1 MTTAESQEA
10 RTGPSGW
17 PGRAWRG
24 FRRWRRQRPF
34 WGGLFTML
42 AGLVIFGSTQMS
54 LNGLVFKMGP
64 TGFLTWL
71 IPAIL
76 FTCGLLF
83 WFSPAQ
89 RTFYA
94 VVTAVT
100 AVYSLIGVNL
110 GGFFLGLLL
119 GMVGSA
125 LGFAWVPSRTPAPRK
140 TEEPPATTGAD
151 EESGEESAESAG
163 DDAARVDELM
173 PRQRAEEP
181 TGVLADVPPP
191 PRNPLREPAP
201 AEPTARS
208 GTEDT
213 RELPDVDPQPPAH
226 GRHRDPK
233 TYAILLVVTV
243 SAAAGLVGFRPVE
256 PAVAAPGCPRPTVT
270 ATPTA
275 KPTTPN
281 SPSPSASSGTPT
293 PDEPSDDDGN
303 LLTDIVDG
311 ITGLLTG
318 DDADDGNETPAST
331 TTRPGGDA
339 AATSTP
345 PGGGEPRPGTSSK
358 PGKPARDTC
367 GKPTPGRP
375 KPVQVGKPLPRVSTD
390 SDVPIVAAKPGKLT
404 GSKQTMT
411 GLHFAGIAEL
421 DTADGKLRTLMFTM
435 EKAVT
440 NDFVLK
446 VGGPQGKTVR
456 YVTEQLVVRGDV
468 AFYATRY
475 VGRLAGVKV
484 TLTPDLP
491 FPDGIPVT
499 SPVPITFTDVEID
512 LAYIDCDTLTANTRG
527 PLHIDLA

>member
-1 MTTAESQEA
+1 MTTAESQEV
-10 RTGPSGW
+10 RSNPFGW
-17 PGRAWRG
+17 LGRAWRG

-42 AGLVIFGSTQMS
+42 AGLEIFGSTQMS
-54 LNGLVFKMGP
+54 LNGLTFKMGP

-71 IPAIL
+71 VPAIL
-76 FTCGLLF
+76 ITCGLLF

-94 VVTAVT
+94 VVAAVT

-110 GGFFLGLLL
+110 GGFFIGLLL

-125 LGFAWVPSRTPAPRK
+125 LGFAWVPRRTPAAPQDTAELHATTSS
-140 TEEPPATTGAD
+140 TEEPGTGTADAD
-151 EESGEESAESAG
+151 E
-163 DDAARVDELM
+163 AALVDELM

-181 TGVLADVPPP
+181 TGVLADVPPQ

-201 AEPTARS
+201 AEPS
-208 GTEDT
+208 GRTETTQD
-213 RELPDVDPQPPAH
+213 LPADPEQPAAD

-233 TYAILLVVTV
+233 TYAILLVTTAAV
-243 SAAAGLVGFRPVE
+243 AAGLVGLRPVE
-256 PAVAAPGCPRPTVT
+256 PAAAAPACPKPT
-270 ATPTA
+270 ATA
-275 KPTTPN
+275 KPTVKPTAP
-281 SPSPSASSGTPT
+281 SLPSPSTSSSGTPD
-293 PDEPSDDDGN
+293 PDESSDGN

-318 DDADDGNETPAST
+318 DDPDDDREASPST
-331 TTRPGGDA
+331 TTRPGGGSTATPTRA
-339 AATSTP
+339 AS
-345 PGGGEPRPGTSSK
+345 PGDRPGASSK

-367 GKPTPGRP
+367 GAPTPGKP
-375 KPVQVGKPLPRVSTD
+375 KPVEVGKPLPRVATG
-390 SDVPIVAAKPGKLT
+390 SDVPKVAAKPGKLT

-421 DTADGKLRTLMFTM
+421 DTDDGKLKTLMFTM
-435 EKAVT
+435 DKAVT
-440 NDFVLK
+440 NDFVLE
-446 VGGPQGKTVR
+446 VGGPEGKTVR
-456 YVTEQLVVRGDV
+456 YVTERLIVKGNVT
-468 AFYATRY
+468 FYATRY

-499 SPVPITFTDVEID
+499 SPVPITFTDVEIG
-512 LAYIDCDTLTANTRG
+512 LAYIDCDTLTAKKPTG
-527 PLHIDLA
+527 PLHIDLT